1 MSKTEKQKQIAKHVN
16 KLTLNLNRWLVKE
29 CLDKN
34 LMLTEDMTLLMEKQI
49 QKNLQS
55 FYFDAIKAYEFLK
68 PKLNLQE
75 DLPPQDFLIDPV
87 QYLIIKE
94 QFKNIKCRAPGDFPI
109 NGADKTVY
117 TATSANRHYL
127 YNDELKSYTRIPTNS
142 KFI

>member
-1 MSKTEKQKQIAKHVN
+1 MSNSSEQKKLAKHVN

-34 LMLTEDMTLLMEKQI
+34 LTLTEDMVLLMEKQI

-55 FYFDAIKAYEFLK
+55 FYFDAIKAYELLK

-75 DLPPQDFLIDPV
+75 DCPPQDFLIDPV
-87 QYLIIKE
+87 QYLIVKE
-94 QFKNIKCRAPGDFPI
+94 QFKNIKCRAPADFPF

-117 TATSANRHYL
+117 TATAVNRHYL
-127 YNDELKSYTRIPTNS
+127 YNEELKSYTRIPTNS